1 MFSLGNPT
9 LDKLQKA
16 FTELNVELFQQKKKL
31 FFNALVELTNEQ
43 TSKLT
48 IDEKPWDGAIVYE
61 VSVELDSNEKTY
73 SSDSMDYFCLIN
85 GKSVDVRLNYT
96 WGIKQLFEYHSDLV
110 ADIGWSDLELD
121 MDNKW
126 YMTIYFVVTNDKV
139 EVVRSKE
146 YIPGYS
152 E

>member
-31 FFNALVELTNEQ
+31 FFNALVELTNKQ

-73 SSDSMDYFCLIN
+73 NFDSMDYFCLIN
-85 GKSVDVRLNYT
+85 GKSVDMHIYYT

-110 ADIGWSDLELD
+110 ADIGWNDLELD
-121 MDNKW
+121 IENKW
-126 YMTIYFVVTNDKV
+126 YMTVYFVVTKDKV
-139 EVVRSKE
+139 EVVHSKE